1 MSRQINYW
9 HILNARIYRFPTSV
23 VKEGGRKINYHDFLM
38 AAEYAECNEALLQI
52 MPRIRI
58 DDIVRFIDDVPYI
71 SDLQKRFYKTYIT
84 ARYDRMIV
92 PAYERLMR

>member
-1 MSRQINYW
+1 MIW
-9 HILNARIYRFPTSV
+9 MHT
-23 VKEGGRKINYHDFLM
+23 RKDWKTAPACWTACEASCM
-38 AAEYAECNEALLQI
+38 AASIQHRLTMARLRRNMRI